1 MRTILLLIISC
12 STALG
17 QPSISGSSIFGLPV
31 GYVRPLG
38 TAQSKLGV
46 TTLNITANLVPGE
59 TAIATVA
66 YDSNVLL
73 TNIQY
78 ELQFGRVDVTNRI
91 GTTAANVSCGI
102 ASVTPTT
109 FPSSGNIQIT
119 FSGSVAAVAMTA
131 YAVRGNLALDLF
143 STNSGTGT
151 TPSSNATG
159 LATTPN
165 QFLVA
170 VVALEGPNTD
180 AVGVW
185 NSAIINGQNGGTAG
199 GGDASNCSITD
210 GYLLVSSPGRS
221 NLGSKTGMASRDWAA
236 AVAMYKFR

>member
-1 MRTILLLIISC
+1 MRAILLFIISC
-12 STALG
+12 SIALG
-17 QPSISGSSIFGLPV
+17 QPGISGSSIFGLPV

-38 TAQSKLGV
+38 TAQAKLGV
-46 TTLNITANLVPGE
+46 SSIALTVSLVPGE
-59 TAIATVA
+59 TAVVAVA

-73 TNIQY
+73 TNCVYGVQ
-78 ELQFGRVDVTNRI
+78 QGRVDVTNRI

-102 ASVTPTT
+102 ASITPTT
-109 FPSSGNIQIT
+109 FPSSDNLQVA
-119 FSGSVAAVAMTA
+119 FSGSVAAVAITA
-131 YAVRGNLALDLF
+131 YAVRGTLALDLF

-165 QFLVA
+165 QFLLA

-185 NSAIINGQNGGTAG
+185 NSAIRDGQKDGTSG

-221 NLGSKTGMASRDWAA
+221 NLGSKTAMANRDWAA